1 VEGVRMEWTGSKI
14 FGFESL
20 DEVINGF
27 SFKWHATVGC
37 GIITVPGLLKLP
49 PPPQNIGGRWR

>member
-1 VEGVRMEWTGSKI
+1 MEWTGSKI